1 MSLKSPEAVLRTA
14 LVGTTAVTSLVSSR
28 IYPVLAPAS
37 ASLPFVTWRRS
48 GISREQTL
56 SGPMGV
62 PRVSVEFAIYGST
75 YEQARDVADAMRL
88 VLDGYGGTSNNTE
101 VKQASL
107 EQESD
112 DFVTLTGADLPPV
125 YQITQSY
132 DVWWQET

>member
-14 LVGTTAVTSLVSSR
+14 LVGTTAVTSLVSTR
-28 IYPVLAPAS
+28 IYPVLAPAT

-48 GISREQTL
+48 GINREQTL
-56 SGPMGV
+56 GGPMGV
-62 PRVSVEFAIYGST
+62 PRVSVEYAIYGST

-101 VKQASL
+101 VKQTSL

>member
-14 LVGTTAVTSLVSSR
+14 LVGTTAVTSLVSTR
-28 IYPVLAPAS
+28 IYPVLAPAT

-48 GISREQTL
+48 GINREQTL
-56 SGPMGV
+56 GGPMGV
-62 PRVSVEFAIYGST
+62 PRVSVEYAIYGST

-101 VKQASL
+101 VKQTSL

-125 YQITQSY
+125 NQITQSY